1 MLELRQQVGYWKAM
15 HARAVH
21 RAEHLEAEVEQLRGE
36 NRKLQDQLFGRKSE
50 KSSPRDRSNHLEG
63 EDDDQDSSTPPKR
76 GQRKDRPGPPRRDY
90 SHLPVVEDLR
100 ELPEDQRVCP
110 QCGAAALAQRH
121 RGFRTDRDR
130 GPAVSPVHPAATL
143 SADMHLLRTVRE
155 PSPLRPPPK
164 LIPKGLL
171 GVSVWVEIL
180 IDKFSS
186 HRPTERLL
194 GQWRLLDLDLA
205 AGTVAGGLER
215 LEPLFQPLYDALLAR
230 NAQSAFAQ
238 ADETRWMVFIDQEG
252 KTGHRW
258 WLWVFLGEDTVVFRL
273 DPSRSHEVPEGHFPD
288 DAHVVLMVDRYS
300 AYKAMAQVKL
310 GDVVLVF
317 CWAHVRRDFVK
328 VGKGWPEHKEWA
340 LAWLR
345 RIRDLYRYHRQR
357 RTSQAGSA
365 EFTAADTAVRQT
377 VAAMQAQAEAEL
389 ADPKLPTPCRKV
401 LESLQEHWAGLTRFV
416 DDLRIPL
423 DNNASERQARGPAL
437 GRKNYYGSG
446 ALWSGR
452 LAAMLFSL
460 FATLTLVQDQHP
472 QVADLVPA
480 KLCRKR
486 RPSPGGHQSVL
497 ALERCPTRNA
507 AKWPSIPTTVPDR
520 GVRRSI
526 TTSKPAGH
534 ESGKGST
541 APIRPQNGL
550 GEALQSCFVHSPDV
564 LTQQSPSSWV
574 RFARRSKVTKG
585 DGRAQSGGCSAGRIE
600 KG

>member
-1 MLELRQQVGYWKAM
+1 MEDTLLSPLPATEPTDLAELIRQLRCEVAELRQEVGSLRRENLELRQQVGYWKAQ

-50 KSSPRDRSNHLEG
+50 KSSTRDRSNHLEG
-63 EDDDQDSSTPPKR
+63 EDDDRQFSALPKR
-76 GQRKDRPGPPRRDY
+76 GQRKGRPGPPRRDY
-90 SHLPVVEDLR
+90 SHLPVVEDPR

-110 QCGAAALAQRH
+110 NCGAALSPSDSEDSEQIEIEVRPY
-121 RGFRTDRDR
+121 RRVIRRRRYRRTCTCSNCPRTFTAP
-130 GPAVSPVHPAATL
+130 PA
-143 SADMHLLRTVRE
+143 
-155 PSPLRPPPK
+155 PK

-194 GQWRLLDLDLA
+194 DQWRLLGLDLA
-205 AGTVAGGLER
+205 AGTVACGLER
-215 LEPLFQPLYDALLAR
+215 LEPLFQRLYEALLAR
-230 NAQSAFAQ
+230 NAESAFAQ
-238 ADETRWMVFIDQEG
+238 ADETRWMVFIDLEG

-273 DPSRSHEVPEGHFPD
+273 DPSRSHEVPEVHFP
-288 DAHVVLMVDRYS
+288 AGANVVLMVDRYA

-317 CWAHVRRDFVK
+317 CWAHVRRDFVT
-328 VGKGWPEHKEWA
+328 VGKSWPKHKEWA

-345 RIRDLYRYHRQR
+345 RIRDLYRDHHQR
-357 RTSQAGSA
+357 RISKTGTAD
-365 EFTAADTAVRQT
+365 FTAANTGLRQT
-377 VAAMQAQAEAEL
+377 VAAMRAQADAEL

-401 LESLQEHWAGLTRFV
+401 LESLQEHWDGLTRFV
-416 DDLRIPL
+416 EDMRIPL

-460 FATLTLVQDQHP
+460 FATLTMG
-472 QVADLVPA
+472 
-480 KLCRKR
+480 KINIRKW
-486 RPSPGGHQSVL
+486 L
-497 ALERCPTRNA
+497 T
-507 AKWPSIPTTVPDR
+507 WF
-520 GVRRSI
+520 
-526 TTSKPAGH
+526 
-534 ESGKGST
+534 
-541 APIRPQNGL
+541 
-550 GEALQSCFVHSPDV
+550 LQSCAENDGQAPVNIDPFLPWTMSDENRCEMAID
-564 LTQQSPSSWV
+564 PSNTS
-574 RFARRSKVTKG
+574 
-585 DGRAQSGGCSAGRIE
+585 
-600 KG
+600 